1 MTTEPS
7 EPPVLAAR
15 KGRVLDV
22 LINRPKALNALSLP
36 MIDLM
41 TPPLL
46 QAAKD
51 PEVAC
56 VLLRG
61 AGGRAFCAGG
71 DVRGIALALKT
82 PGQTISHDFFHHEYR
97 LNHLIHSYPKPF
109 ISLIEGVSMG
119 GGVGLSVHG
128 ALRVVGDNL
137 AFAMPETAI
146 GLFPD
151 VGGTWF
157 LSRCPGSIGMYL
169 ALTGARLGAADA
181 RYAGY
186 ATHVVAAS
194 RMDEVHQALINAAPE
209 TVEAAQA
216 VVERFCFDPGAPPLE
231 GHRAAIDR
239 CFSANS
245 YREVL
250 HRLAGEE
257 TDWARGVLADL
268 AKKSPTS
275 LLVTFEQLRNGRGL
289 DIKSCLIREFRMSQ
303 HCMAA
308 SDFAEGIRAV
318 LIDKDHHPVW
328 RPDRIDD
335 ISHATV
341 MGYFAPLDAPDL
353 TFDDLT

>member
-1 MTTEPS
+1 MTTEIS
-7 EPPVLAAR
+7 ELPVLATT

-41 TPPLL
+41 TPPLAE
-46 QAAKD
+46 AAGNPD
-51 PEVAC
+51 IAC
-56 VLLRG
+56 VVLRG

-82 PGQTISHDFFHHEYR
+82 PDQTISHDFFYHEYQ

-119 GGVGLSVHG
+119 GGVGLSIHG
-128 ALRVVGDNL
+128 ALRVAADTL

-157 LSRCPGSIGMYL
+157 LPRCPGSIGLYL

-181 RYAGY
+181 LYVGY
-186 ATHVVAAS
+186 ATDIVPAGK
-194 RMDEVHQALINAAPE
+194 MDALHTALIEIAPE
-209 TVEAAQA
+209 TAEAARA
-216 VVERFCFDPGAPPLE
+216 VIAPFTIDPGPPPLAE
-231 GHRAAIDR
+231 HREAIDR
-239 CFSANS
+239 CFSAPS
-245 YREVL
+245 YRDVL
-250 HRLAGEE
+250 HRLSGEDS
-257 TDWARGVLADL
+257 DWARHVLADL
-268 AKKSPTS
+268 AKKSPMS
-275 LLVTFEQLRNGRGL
+275 LLVTFEQLRSGRGL

-303 HCMAA
+303 HCMKHP
-308 SDFAEGIRAV
+308 DFAEGIRAV

-328 RPDRIDD
+328 QPSRIDD

-341 MGYFAPLDAPDL
+341 MGFFAPLTVPDL
-353 TFDDLT
+353 TFDDLS

>member
-1 MTTEPS
+1 MTTEPT
-7 EPPVLAAR
+7 EPHVLASR
-15 KGRVLDV
+15 KGRVLDI

-41 TPPLL
+41 TPPL
-46 QAAKD
+46 QAAASD
-51 PEVAC
+51 PSVAC
-56 VLLRG
+56 VILRG
-61 AGGRAFCAGG
+61 AGGKAFCAGG

-82 PGQTISHDFFHHEYR
+82 PGQTLSRDFFHHEYR
-97 LNHLIHSYPKPF
+97 LNYLIHSYPKPF
-109 ISLIEGVSMG
+109 IALVEGVSMG

-128 ALRVVGDNL
+128 GLRVVADNL

-157 LSRCPGSIGMYL
+157 LSRCPGSVGMYL

-181 RYAGY
+181 RYVGY
-186 ATHVVAAS
+186 GTDVVPAA
-194 RMDEVHQALINAAPE
+194 RMDELHEALIAAGPSTVDEARNIVARFGADLGAAP
-209 TVEAAQA
+209 
-216 VVERFCFDPGAPPLE
+216 LE
-231 GHRAAIDR
+231 CHRAAIDR

-250 HRLAGEE
+250 QRLAGEE

-275 LLVTFEQLRNGRGL
+275 LLVTFEQLRGGRGL

-303 HCMAA
+303 HCMVAP
-308 SDFAEGIRAV
+308 DFAEGIRAV

-341 MGYFAPLDAPDL
+341 MGFFAPLDAADL
-353 TFDDLT
+353 DFDDLT

>member
-1 MTTEPS
+1 VTTEPN
-7 EPPVLAAR
+7 EPLVLVAK
-15 KGRVLDV
+15 KGRALDL
-22 LINRPKALNALSLP
+22 LINRPKSLNALSLP

-41 TPPLL
+41 TAPLL
-46 QAAKD
+46 AAAAD
-51 PEVAC
+51 PATAC

-71 DVRGIALALKT
+71 DVRNIAQTLKI
-82 PGQTISHDFFHHEYR
+82 PGQTLSYDFFFHEYR

-109 ISLIEGVSMG
+109 IALIEGVCMG
-119 GGVGLSVHG
+119 GGVGLSAHG
-128 ALRVVGDNL
+128 ALRVAADNL

-157 LSRCPGSIGMYL
+157 LPRYPGTIGMYL

-181 RYAGY
+181 LYVGF
-186 ATHVVAAS
+186 ATHVVAAA
-194 RMDEVHQALINAAPE
+194 RMDEVHQALIDAAPE
-209 TVEAAQA
+209 TVEAAKA
-216 VVERFCFDPGAPPLE
+216 VVEPFRIDPGAPPLE
-231 GHRAAIDR
+231 AHRAAIDR
-239 CFSANS
+239 CFSADS
-245 YREVL
+245 YREVVQ
-250 HRLAGEE
+250 RLAGED
-257 TDWARGVLADL
+257 TDWARSILADL

-289 DIKSCLIREFRMSQ
+289 DVKSCLIREFRMSQ

-318 LIDKDHHPVW
+318 LIDKDHHPIW
-328 RPDRIDD
+328 RPARIED

-341 MGYFAPLDAPDL
+341 MGYFAPHGAPDL
-353 TFDDLT
+353 NFDDLT